1 MIDDFGQKSTIRP
14 MTAADIDA
22 VVEIHL
28 RSFPSFFLT
37 FLGPAFLR
45 LLYDAMTHDPEGI
58 VLVYE
63 WERVIQGFVAG
74 VTHQSG
80 FYRRLLQQRKWAF
93 AWAAVGAV
101 LRRPRIIARLWR
113 ALRRPEES
121 TQAATEAC
129 LMSLAVLPETE
140 GQGIGRRLVRAFC
153 NELARHQIPTV
164 SLTTDQIGNDRVN
177 RFYLRLGFQVVRTF
191 VTPEGRAMNEY
202 VLSLT

>member
-1 MIDDFGQKSTIRP
+1 MIV
-14 MTAADIDA
+14 ADLDA

-37 FLGPAFLR
+37 FLGSAFLR
-45 LLYDAMTHDPEGI
+45 LLYDAMTNDPEGI

-63 WERVIQGFVAG
+63 RERIIQGFVAG
-74 VTHQSG
+74 VMRQSG

-101 LRRPRIIARLWR
+101 LRRPRIVARLWR
-113 ALRRPEES
+113 ALQRPEES
-121 TQAATEAC
+121 KQSATAAC

-140 GQGIGRRLVRAFC
+140 GQGIGRHLVRAFC
-153 NELARHQIPTV
+153 DDLVRRQISTV
-164 SLTTDQIGNDRVN
+164 CLTTDQIGNDRGN
-177 RFYLRLGFQVVRTF
+177 SFYVGLGFRVVRTF

-202 VLSLT
+202 MLALK